1 MNEQQPV
8 DREILDAQRGHWQH
22 TFAANPTMYGPEP
35 SEAGR
40 HALQVFTDAGA
51 TDVLELGAGQG
62 RDTLAFL
69 GAGLRVTALD
79 YAPEGLD
86 ELTRSAEKARVA
98 DRLATAVHDVR
109 HPLPLPAESVDGV
122 FSHML
127 FNMALTTDE
136 ILALA
141 AEIRRV
147 LRPGGWHVYTVRHT
161 DDPHHGTGIDRGD
174 NMTEHGGFIVH
185 FFDQTLVD
193 RVAEGFSTPEV
204 VAFEEGGLPR
214 RLWRVTQRKTDT
226 DPSVNPAPQ
235 PRQEGT
241 TR

>member
-1 MNEQQPV
+1 MLRQRRPAIPIP
-8 DREILDAQRGHWQH
+8 RDADFLCGSSRTW
-22 TFAANPTMYGPEP
+22 TSAALLVPQKSTP
-35 SEAGR
+35 
-40 HALQVFTDAGA
+40 
-51 TDVLELGAGQG
+51 
-62 RDTLAFL
+62 
-69 GAGLRVTALD
+69 
-79 YAPEGLD
+79 
-86 ELTRSAEKARVA
+86 
-98 DRLATAVHDVR
+98 
-109 HPLPLPAESVDGV
+109 GV
-122 FSHML
+122 
-127 FNMALTTDE
+127 TDE
-136 ILALA
+136 
-141 AEIRRV
+141 
-147 LRPGGWHVYTVRHT
+147 HVYTVRHVG
-161 DDPHHGTGIDRGD
+161 DPHHGTGIDRGD